1 MPITI
6 NGNGTVT
13 GISAGGLPDG
23 CVDRDTLATAAKGSV
38 LQYLYAQK
46 TATQTLS
53 SNTTWTDITDLSIN
67 ITPKVSG
74 NTLIF
79 TLHARYG
86 NDTSSGNGIRLIKD
100 STTVIGNSGGADNAL
115 GNVMYNIGGNR
126 PYMDISHMW
135 FDTSSGTSQV
145 NYKIQAY
152 KQSGSFQF
160 NGRGGEANDG
170 KYCQLTVMEVVV

>member
-1 MPITI
+1 MAITI
-6 NGNGTVT
+6 NGNGTVS
-13 GISAGGLPDG
+13 GITAGLTAASLPD
-23 CVDRDTLATAAKGSV
+23 GSV

-46 TATQTLS
+46 TATQTLA

-67 ITPKVSG
+67 ITPSASG
-74 NTLIF
+74 NTLVF

-170 KYCQLTVMEVVV
+170 KYCQLTVMEVAV